1 MPRKSPTQI
10 PAKRRE
16 EMIDEVLR
24 RLEEGQSLRTICAA
38 DGMPGRNTLWTW
50 LNGDDD
56 LAAKVRAAREVG
68 FHALAEQTLEEAR
81 TCVDPIKG
89 RLAFDAARWYLGKL
103 SNAFAERPV
112 NVGVQVNVGIDASD
126 AFSAIAGALQD
137 AAAARASLAE
147 RTRAVVIEG
156 ETRPAD
162 PDRQLA
168 DMANPGGERVG

>member
-16 EMIDEVLR
+16 EIIAEVIR
-24 RLEEGQSLRTICAA
+24 QLEAGKSMLSICKAE
-38 DGMPGRNTLWTW
+38 GMPNRWTIETW
-50 LNGDDD
+50 AKADDD
-56 LAAKVRAAREVG
+56 LAAQIRAAREVG
-68 FHALAEQTLEEAR
+68 FHALAEQALEEAR
-81 TCVDPIKG
+81 TCADPIKG

-112 NVGVQVNVGIDASD
+112 NVGVQVNVDVDASD
-126 AFSAIAGALQD
+126 AFGAVARALQD

-147 RTRAVVIEG
+147 RTRVVVIEG
-156 ETRPAD
+156 EARPAD

-168 DMANPGGERVG
+168 NLADPGGERVG